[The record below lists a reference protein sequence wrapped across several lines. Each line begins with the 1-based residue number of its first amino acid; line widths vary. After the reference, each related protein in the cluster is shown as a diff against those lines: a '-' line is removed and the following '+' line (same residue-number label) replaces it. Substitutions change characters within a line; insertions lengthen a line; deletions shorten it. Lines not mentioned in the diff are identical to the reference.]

1 MLSLEG
7 RRPRDMSILA
17 TVINIIIPPK
27 TAYGS
32 RSTLDEA
39 EEDEDHCWGQG

>member
-1 MLSLEG
+1 MG
-7 RRPRDMSILA
+7 ILA
-17 TVINIIIPPK
+17 TVIIIIIAPK
-27 TAYGS
+27 MAYGS